1 MRQYGR
7 VAKRFKNPGVSK
19 VKWFKHDTDALLS
32 EGVDAL
38 IDAEGFAGYGRWNR
52 ILEIVAFKMDETDR
66 CHVEYSIQKWCRLL
80 GLKQKKLTLFLELI
94 KNEMKTNVVY
104 YENIIRI
111 EIPNL
116 LEKRDNYTKHLQAA
130 ITVTSSQEVEVDR
143 EVEVEEEIETVVTQH
158 DISFGEFWEIAPA
171 RNSKKIGKTEAIKK
185 FYKLKAGDLAN
196 VIVAVHN
203 YAESEMVKKGI
214 GIKDPHRFLSNRENP
229 EYWKEWIE
237 AEVVAEPEDNEGLE
251 RDPNRFKGGAH

>member
-1 MRQYGR
+1 M
-7 VAKRFKNPGVSK
+7 
-19 VKWFKHDTDALLS
+19 KWFKHDTDALLS

-94 KNEMKTNVVY
+94 KNEMKTKVVHS
-104 YENIIRI
+104 ENIIRI

-116 LEKRDNYTKHLQAA
+116 LKKRDNYTKHLQAA
-130 ITVTSSQEVEVDR
+130 ITATSSQEVEVDK
-143 EVEVEEEIETVVTQH
+143 EVEVEVEIKIETVVSHH
-158 DISFGEFWEIAPA
+158 DISFDEFWDIMPA
-171 RNSKKIGKTEAIKK
+171 RNNKKLDKSAAKKK
-185 FYKLKAGDLAN
+185 FFKLKAGDLAD
-196 VIVAVHN
+196 VIVAAHN

-214 GIKDPHRFLSNRENP
+214 GIKDPHRFLSNRDNP
-229 EYWKEWIE
+229 EYWKGWME
-237 AEVVAEPEDNEGLE
+237 AEVVAEPEGNGGLE
-251 RDPNRFKGGAH
+251 RDPNRFKGGAQ